1 MSNIKGVPMNLFSK
15 YLTLWV
21 ILCIIIGVLFGTLLP
36 DFTTYLSSLEIAHIN
51 IVIVILIWVMIYPM
65 MLKVDFSTIKHV
77 TTKPKGVVVT
87 TTVNWLI
94 KPFTM
99 YGIASLFFLVIFSNI
114 IDETLA
120 REYLVGAVLLGA
132 APCTAMVFVW
142 SYLVKGNSSY
152 TVLQVALNDL
162 ILLVA
167 FTPIV
172 ALLLG
177 LSNVTIPYDTLLLSV
192 LLFVVIPIIGSV
204 ITKMIIRK
212 RNLNIDQFIKKF
224 NNIPET
230 GLLLTL
236 VLIFMFQGEVILN
249 SPLDILLISVPLIIQ
264 TILIFFV
271 AYIWGKKWKVS
282 HDIGAPAA
290 LIGASNFFELS
301 VAIAIALFG
310 LNSGVTLATVVGVL
324 VEVPVM
330 LLLVSIANKSKLWY
344 GKGGTV

>member
-1 MSNIKGVPMNLFSK
+1 MNLFSK

-21 ILCIIIGVLFGTLLP
+21 TLCIIFCVLIGEFFPEITA
-36 DFTTYLSSLEIAHIN
+36 FFNKFEIAHIN
-51 IVIVILIWVMIYPM
+51 IIIAILIWVMIYPM
-65 MLKVDFSTIKHV
+65 MLKIDFTSLKKISKQ
-77 TTKPKGVVVT
+77 PKGIIVT

-99 YGIASLFFLVIFSNI
+99 YLIASFFFLFVFKNI
-114 IDETLA
+114 LEPEISK
-120 REYLVGAVLLGA
+120 EYLIGAVLLGA

-142 SYLVKGNSSY
+142 SHLVKGNSSY

-177 LSNVTIPYDTLLLSV
+177 LSNVLIPYETLFLSV
-192 LLFVVIPIIGSV
+192 VLFVVLPILASI
-204 ITKMIIRK
+204 ITKYFLKK
-212 RNLNIDQFIKKF
+212 RNVSFEVFIKKF
-224 NNIPET
+224 NNVPEI

-236 VLIFMFQGEVILN
+236 ILIFMFQGEVIVN
-249 SPLDILLISVPLIIQ
+249 YPLDILLISVPLVIQ
-264 TILIFFV
+264 TIFIFFI
-271 AYIWGKKWKVS
+271 AYIWSRQWKIP

-324 VEVPVM
+324 VEVPLM
-330 LLLVSIANKSKLWY
+330 LFLVNIANKSKNWY
-344 GKGGTV
+344 KMESV

>member
-1 MSNIKGVPMNLFSK
+1 MNLFSK

-21 ILCIIIGVLFGTLLP
+21 LLCIVLGVLLGMYLP
-36 DFTTYLSSLEIAHIN
+36 DIATFLSSLEIAHIN
-51 IVIVILIWVMIYPM
+51 IVIVVLIWVMIYPM
-65 MLKVDFSTIKHV
+65 MLKVDFSSIKQV
-77 TTKPKGVVVT
+77 TTKPKGVVIT
-87 TTVNWLI
+87 TSINWLI

-99 YGIASLFFLVIFSNI
+99 YAIASLFFLVIFKGI
-114 IDETLA
+114 MDPVLA
-120 REYLVGAVLLGA
+120 KEYLIGAVLLGA

-177 LSNVTIPYDTLLLSV
+177 LSNVSIPYDTLLLSV
-192 LLFVVIPIIGSV
+192 LLFVVIPIGASIL
-204 ITKMIIRK
+204 TKAIIQKTKGNLDTFVK
-212 RNLNIDQFIKKF
+212 RFH
-224 NNIPET
+224 NIPEV

-236 VLIFMFQGEVILN
+236 VLIFMFQGEVILQ
-249 SPLDILLISVPLIIQ
+249 SPLDILLISIPLIIQ
-264 TILIFFV
+264 TMLIFFI
-271 AYIWGKKWKVS
+271 AYIWSKKWKVT
-282 HDIGAPAA
+282 HDIGAPSA

-330 LLLVSIANKSKLWY
+330 LLLVSIANKSKPWY
-344 GKGGTV
+344 GKDVI

>member
-1 MSNIKGVPMNLFSK
+1 MNAFSK
-15 YLTLWV
+15 YLTVWV
-21 ILCIIIGVLFGTLLP
+21 LICIVIGVLLG
-36 DFTTYLSSLEIAHIN
+36 TYLPNVASYLGSLEFAHIN
-51 IVIVILIWVMIYPM
+51 FIIVILIWIMIYPM
-65 MLKVDFSTIKHV
+65 MLKVDFSTIKQV
-77 TTKPKGVVVT
+77 GTKPKGVIVT

-99 YGIASLFFLVIFSNI
+99 YAIASLFFLVVFKNI
-114 IDETLA
+114 IDPTLA
-120 REYLVGAVLLGA
+120 REYLIGAVLLGA

-152 TVLQVALNDL
+152 TVLQVAFNDL

-177 LSNVTIPYDTLLLSV
+177 ISDVAIPYDTLVLSV
-192 LLFVVIPIIGSV
+192 VLFVVIPIVGSILTKAV
-204 ITKMIIRK
+204 IRRRK
-212 RNLNIDQFIKKF
+212 GDLSTFIKRF
-224 NNIPET
+224 NNIPEA

-236 VLIFMFQGEVILN
+236 VLIFMFQGEVILQ
-249 SPLDILLISVPLIIQ
+249 SPLDILLISIPLTIQ

-271 AYIWGKKWKVS
+271 AFMWSKKWKVS
-282 HDIGAPAA
+282 YDIGAPAA

-330 LLLVSIANKSKLWY
+330 LLLVNIATKAKTWY
-344 GKGGTV
+344 GKEQIA

>member
-1 MSNIKGVPMNLFSK
+1 MNLFSK

-21 ILCIIIGVLFGTLLP
+21 IVCIVVGVLLGKFFPELASLLSN
-36 DFTTYLSSLEIAHIN
+36 FEVAHIN
-51 IVIVILIWVMIYPM
+51 IIIIILIWVMIYPM
-65 MLKVDFSTIKHV
+65 MLKVDFSAIKEV
-77 TTKPKGVVVT
+77 STKPKGVVIT

-99 YGIASLFFLVIFSNI
+99 YAIASLFFLVIFSNI
-114 IDETLA
+114 IDSTLA
-120 REYLVGAVLLGA
+120 REYLIGAVLLGA

-167 FTPIV
+167 FIPIV

-177 LSNVTIPYDTLLLSV
+177 LSNIKIPYDTLFLSV

-204 ITKMIIRK
+204 ITKKIIHK
-212 RNLNIDQFIKKF
+212 SEINLEQFIKKF

-236 VLIFMFQGEVILN
+236 ILIFMFQGEVILK
-249 SPLDILLISVPLIIQ
+249 SPFNILLISIPLIIQ
-264 TILIFFV
+264 TVLIFSI
-271 AYIWGKKWKVS
+271 AYLWGKKWKIP
-282 HDIGAPAA
+282 HDIGAPSA

-330 LLLVSIANKSKLWY
+330 LFLVSVANKTRLWY
-344 GKGGTV
+344 GERIVS

>member
-1 MSNIKGVPMNLFSK
+1 MNLFSK
-15 YLTLWV
+15 FLTIWV
-21 ILCIIIGVLFGTLLP
+21 LLCIVLGVTLGTIFP
-36 DFTTYLSSLEIAHIN
+36 EVTSFFNQFEVFHIN
-51 IVIVILIWVMIYPM
+51 IVIAILIWIMIYPM
-65 MLKVDFSTIKHV
+65 MLKIDFSSLKKI
-77 TTKPKGVVVT
+77 TTRPKGIVVT
-87 TTVNWLI
+87 TSINWLI

-99 YGIASLFFLVIFSNI
+99 YLIASLFFLVIFKNLI
-114 IDETLA
+114 EPDLA
-120 REYLVGAVLLGA
+120 KEYLIGAVLLGA

-177 LSNVTIPYDTLLLSV
+177 ISNVKIPYNTLFLSV
-192 LLFVVIPIIGSV
+192 ILFVVFPIVASAIS
-204 ITKMIIRK
+204 KYIINKRK
-212 RNLNIDQFIKKF
+212 KSLNEYIKKF
-224 NNIPET
+224 NNVPEI

-236 VLIFMFQGEVILN
+236 ILIFMFQGEVITN
-249 SPLDILLISVPLIIQ
+249 NPFDILLISVPLIIQ
-264 TILIFFV
+264 TLLIFSL
-271 AYIWGKKWKVS
+271 AYYWSKKWKIS

-310 LNSGVTLATVVGVL
+310 LDSGVTLATVVGVL

-330 LLLVSIANKSKLWY
+330 LLLVSVANRTKKWY
-344 GKGGTV
+344 S

>member
-1 MSNIKGVPMNLFSK
+1 MNLFSK

-21 ILCIIIGVLFGTLLP
+21 LLCIAIGVLLGNIFP
-36 DFTTYLSSLEIAHIN
+36 EFTTLLSSLEVAHIN
-51 IVIVILIWVMIYPM
+51 IVIVLLIWVMIYPM
-65 MLKVDFSTIKHV
+65 MLKVDFTTLKEV
-77 TTKPKGVVVT
+77 TTKPKGVIVT
-87 TTVNWLI
+87 TFVNWLI

-99 YGIASLFFLVIFSNI
+99 YAIASLFFLIIFRNI
-114 IDETLA
+114 LDPTLA
-120 REYLVGAVLLGA
+120 KEYLIGAVLLGA

-162 ILLVA
+162 ILLLA

-177 LSNVTIPYDTLLLSV
+177 LSDVQIPYDTLLLSV
-192 LLFVVIPIIGSV
+192 LLFVVIPIVGSI
-204 ITKMIIRK
+204 ITRMIIKK
-212 RNLNIDQFIKKF
+212 RNIDINQVIKKF

-236 VLIFMFQGEVILN
+236 ILIFMFQGDIILQ
-249 SPLDILLISVPLIIQ
+249 SPFDILLISIPLIIQ
-264 TILIFFV
+264 TILIFFI
-271 AYIWGKKWKVS
+271 AYFWSKKWKIS

-330 LLLVSIANKSKLWY
+330 LLLVNIANKSKQWY
-344 GKGGTV
+344 GKDVIL

>member
-1 MSNIKGVPMNLFSK
+1 MNLFSK
-15 YLTLWV
+15 YLTVWV
-21 ILCIIIGVLFGTLLP
+21 LLCIALGVIIGTIFPSFTELLNIE
-36 DFTTYLSSLEIAHIN
+36 FAHIN
-51 IVIVILIWVMIYPM
+51 ILIVVLIWVMIYPM
-65 MLKVDFSTIKHV
+65 MLKIDFTSVKNV
-77 TTKPKGVVVT
+77 TTKPKGIVVT
-87 TTVNWLI
+87 TSVNWLI

-99 YGIASLFFLVIFSNI
+99 YLIAYLFFIIIYQGI
-114 IDETLA
+114 IDEELA

-142 SYLVKGNSSY
+142 SHLVKGNSSY

-162 ILLVA
+162 IMLFA

-177 LSNVTIPYDTLLLSV
+177 ISNVNIPYDTLLLSV
-192 LLFVVIPIIGSV
+192 LLFVVLPILGSI
-204 ITKMIIRK
+204 ITKYI
-212 RNLNIDQFIKKF
+212 LNKTNRSVESFVKKF
-224 NNIPET
+224 NNVPEV

-236 VLIFMFQGEVILN
+236 VLIFMFQGEVITN
-249 SPLDILLISVPLIIQ
+249 SPLDILLISIPLTIQ
-264 TILIFFV
+264 TLLIFGI
-271 AYIWGKKWKVS
+271 AYFWSKKWRVS

-330 LLLVSIANKSKLWY
+330 LFLVYIANKSVKWY
-344 GKGGTV
+344 KGEVI

>member
-1 MSNIKGVPMNLFSK
+1 MNSFSK
-15 YLTLWV
+15 YLTIWV
-21 ILCIIIGVLFGTLLP
+21 LLCIVLGVFIGTIFPNFTELLNIE
-36 DFTTYLSSLEIAHIN
+36 FAQIN
-51 IVIVILIWVMIYPM
+51 ILIVILIWVMIYPM
-65 MLKVDFSTIKHV
+65 MLKIDFTSVKSV
-77 TTKPKGVVVT
+77 TSKPKGIVVT
-87 TTVNWLI
+87 TTINWLI

-99 YGIASLFFLVIFSNI
+99 YLIAYLFFIIIFQGL
-114 IDETLA
+114 IDEELA

-142 SYLVKGNSSY
+142 SHLVKGNSSY

-162 ILLVA
+162 ILLFA

-177 LSNVTIPYDTLLLSV
+177 LSNVSIPYDTLILSV
-192 LLFVVIPIIGSV
+192 LLFVVLPIIGSAV
-204 ITKMIIRK
+204 TKNVLNRMGKPLDVFVK
-212 RNLNIDQFIKKF
+212 RF
-224 NNIPET
+224 NNVPEI

-236 VLIFMFQGEVILN
+236 VLIFMFQGDVITS
-249 SPLDILLISVPLIIQ
+249 SPLDILLISIPLTIQ
-264 TILIFFV
+264 TLFIFFI
-271 AYIWGKKWKVS
+271 AYFWSKKWRIS
-282 HDIGAPAA
+282 HDIGAPSA

-330 LLLVSIANKSKLWY
+330 LLLVFIANKTTKWY
-344 GKGGTV
+344 KGDLI

>member
-1 MSNIKGVPMNLFSK
+1 MNTFSK
-15 YLTLWV
+15 YLTVWVLLCIALGV
-21 ILCIIIGVLFGTLLP
+21 ILGTIFP
-36 DFTTYLSSLEIAHIN
+36 DFVELLNIEFAHIN
-51 IVIVILIWVMIYPM
+51 ILIVVLIWIMIYPM
-65 MLKVDFSTIKHV
+65 MLKIDFTSVKNV
-77 TTKPKGVVVT
+77 TSKPKGIVVT

-99 YGIASLFFLVIFSNI
+99 YLIAYLFFIIIYQGI
-114 IDETLA
+114 IDEDLA

-142 SYLVKGNSSY
+142 SHLVRGNSSY

-162 ILLVA
+162 ILLFA

-177 LSNVTIPYDTLLLSV
+177 ISNVNIPYDTLVLSV
-192 LLFVVIPIIGSV
+192 VLFVVLPILGSILTKYVV
-204 ITKMIIRK
+204 IKINK
-212 RNLNIDQFIKKF
+212 PLDSFIKKF
-224 NNIPET
+224 NNVPEV

-236 VLIFMFQGEVILN
+236 VLIFMFQGDVITS
-249 SPLDILLISVPLIIQ
+249 SPMDIILISIPLTIQTLLIFGI
-264 TILIFFV
+264 
-271 AYIWGKKWKVS
+271 AYMWSKKWRVN
-282 HDIGAPAA
+282 HDIGAPSA

-330 LLLVSIANKSKLWY
+330 LFLVYIANKSVKWY
-344 GKGGTV
+344 KGDLV

>member
-1 MSNIKGVPMNLFSK
+1 MNLFSK
-15 YLTLWV
+15 YLTIWV
-21 ILCIIIGVLFGTLLP
+21 IICITFGVLLGKFFPELANLLS
-36 DFTTYLSSLEIAHIN
+36 TLEIAHIN
-51 IVIVILIWVMIYPM
+51 IIIIILIWVMIYPM
-65 MLKVDFSTIKHV
+65 MLKVDFSTIKKV
-77 TTKPKGVVVT
+77 STKPKGVIVT

-99 YGIASLFFLVIFSNI
+99 YAIASLFFLLIFSNI
-114 IDETLA
+114 INPILA
-120 REYLVGAVLLGA
+120 REYLIGAVLLGA

-167 FTPIV
+167 FVPIV

-177 LSNVTIPYDTLLLSV
+177 LNNVHIPYDTLLLSV

-204 ITKMIIRK
+204 ISKIVIRK
-212 RNLNIDQFIKKF
+212 RDINLDQFIKRF
-224 NNIPET
+224 DNIPET
-230 GLLLTL
+230 GLLITL
-236 VLIFMFQGEVILN
+236 ILIFMFQGEVILY
-249 SPLDILLISVPLIIQ
+249 SPFDILLISIPLTIQ
-264 TILIFFV
+264 TILIFSI
-271 AYIWGKKWKVS
+271 AYIWSKKWKIP
-282 HDIGAPAA
+282 HDVGAPSA

-324 VEVPVM
+324 VEVPIM
-330 LLLVSIANKSKLWY
+330 LLLVSVANKSKLWY
-344 GKGGTV
+344 TKRVTP

>member
-1 MSNIKGVPMNLFSK
+1 
-15 YLTLWV
+15 
-21 ILCIIIGVLFGTLLP
+21 
-36 DFTTYLSSLEIAHIN
+36 
-51 IVIVILIWVMIYPM
+51 MIYPM
-65 MLKVDFSTIKHV
+65 MLKVDFSTIKKV
-77 TTKPKGVVVT
+77 SAKPKGVIVT
-87 TTVNWLI
+87 TTINWLV

-99 YGIASLFFLVIFSNI
+99 YGIASLFFLVIFSNLI
-114 IDETLA
+114 EPTLA
-120 REYLVGAVLLGA
+120 REYLIGAVLLGA

-177 LSNVTIPYDTLLLSV
+177 LNNVHIPYDTLLLSV

-204 ITKMIIRK
+204 ITKEIIRK
-212 RNLNIDQFIKKF
+212 RKINLEEFVNKF
-224 NNIPET
+224 NNIPEA

-249 SPLDILLISVPLIIQ
+249 SPFDILLISVPLIIQ
-264 TILIFFV
+264 TILIFSI
-271 AYIWGKKWKVS
+271 AYLWSNKWKVP
-282 HDIGAPAA
+282 HDIGAPSA

-330 LLLVSIANKSKLWY
+330 LFLVTVANKTKIWY
-344 GKGGTV
+344 GKN

>member
-1 MSNIKGVPMNLFSK
+1 MNLFSK
-15 YLTLWV
+15 YLTIWV
-21 ILCIIIGVLFGTLLP
+21 LLCIVLGVLLGTYLP
-36 DFTTYLSSLEIAHIN
+36 DIATFLSSIEIAHIN

-65 MLKVDFSTIKHV
+65 MLKVDFSSIKQV
-77 TTKPKGVVVT
+77 TTKPKGVIVT

-99 YGIASLFFLVIFSNI
+99 YAISSLFFLVIFKNI
-114 IDETLA
+114 MDPTLA
-120 REYLVGAVLLGA
+120 KEYLIGAVLLGA

-177 LSNVTIPYDTLLLSV
+177 LSNVSFPYDTLLLSV
-192 LLFVVIPIIGSV
+192 LLFVVIPIIGS
-204 ITKMIIRK
+204 ILTKTI
-212 RNLNIDQFIKKF
+212 IKKRKSSLENF
-224 NNIPET
+224 VKRFHNIPEI

-236 VLIFMFQGEVILN
+236 VLIFMFQGEVILQ
-249 SPLDILLISVPLIIQ
+249 SPLDILLISIPLILQ
-264 TILIFFV
+264 TTLIFFI
-271 AYIWGKKWKVS
+271 AYLWSKKWKVT

-330 LLLVSIANKSKLWY
+330 LLLVSIANKTKQWY
-344 GKGGTV
+344 GKEVAQ